1 MSEVL
6 KTSFLYT
13 HLLLFNSQ
21 IYPESY
27 YSFSYFADKD
37 SMSTVSILFSLSF
50 PRCLP
55 PAPALI
61 PYQMPLLPCL
71 FCLLHLSPS
80 SRFLCFE
87 STTPFQALSFT
98 SFLSHQNSLSF
109 RKAVL
114 SVWTI
119 FRLIPKEKLE
129 RWSSPLSTRL
139 SLSTFVL
146 CSFSLL
152 KSSSRERILIDHRW
166 CLWSGRKDPNPSKGP
181 MTVGAG
187 E

>member
-1 MSEVL
+1 MSSPRPRPHTL
-6 KTSFLYT
+6 T
-13 HLLLFNSQ
+13 
-21 IYPESY
+21 IRC
-27 YSFSYFADKD
+27 
-37 SMSTVSILFSLSF
+37 LFSHVSF
-50 PRCLP
+50 FFKFYFIFKLYIIVLVLP
-55 PAPALI
+55 NI
-61 PYQMPLLPCL
+61 PCL

-119 FRLIPKEKLE
+119 FRLIPKKRLE

-152 KSSSRERILIDHRW
+152 KSSSRERIRKDHRW

-181 MTVGAG
+181 MAVGAG